1 MTTTAEEM
9 LQDKNKKMVNSH
21 VESFI
26 NKRHTIMYRIFF
38 IGLTAAFFLLGCGQA
53 PRETRDEKQ
62 LTQEERGFMDNLA
75 SLCGQSFRGEET
87 YMADGRDSWA
97 HLDFVMHVTVC
108 EEEEVHIPFHLSD
121 DTSRTWMFLVEDGRL
136 RFRHDHR
143 YPDGTPEAQTLYGG
157 YADGKGTA
165 HEQYF
170 PKDDYSRELLEGEYG
185 REWQIV
191 MDEEMTTFSYRLL
204 YDGDI
209 VFQADFDL
217 TEPI

>member
-1 MTTTAEEM
+1 MK
-9 LQDKNKKMVNSH
+9 KNEKIVSLR

-26 NKRHTIMYRIFF
+26 NKRLTIMYRHFF
-38 IGLTAAFFLLGCGQA
+38 IVLTAAFIFFACGQA
-53 PRETRDEKQ
+53 PRETRDEEK
-62 LTQEERGFMDNLA
+62 LTQEERAFMDNLA
-75 SLCGQSFRGEET
+75 SLCGQSFSGEET

-97 HLDFVMHVTVC
+97 HLDFVMHVAIC
-108 EEEEVHIPFHLSD
+108 EEDEVHIPFHLSD
-121 DTSRTWMFLVEDGRL
+121 DTSRTWMFLVENGRL

-165 HEQYF
+165 YEQYF
-170 PKDDYSRELLEGEYG
+170 PKDEYSRELLEGNYG
-185 REWQIV
+185 REWHIV

-217 TEPI
+217 TEPL